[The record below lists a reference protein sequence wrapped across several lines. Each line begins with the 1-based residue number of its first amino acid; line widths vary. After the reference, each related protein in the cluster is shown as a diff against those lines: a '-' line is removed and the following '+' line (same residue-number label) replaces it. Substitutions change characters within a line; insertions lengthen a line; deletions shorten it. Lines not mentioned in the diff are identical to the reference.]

1 MKKLANHSN
10 LYPFRLFTFLIV
22 LLLLLFTACT
32 PPAQDN
38 GAPLETDSVQTEE
51 NEVADSPVLP
61 TDTAGPDMPTPT
73 PSATATPLPTLTST
87 PGPYAM
93 ITGNTN
99 CRTGPGSVY
108 DLLHT
113 YLAGDEAQLLGKSQD
128 GFFWYTSNQ
137 GGIAPDCWLWGQ
149 YATPVGDTAPLPVF
163 TPPPTPTPSPDFE
176 ITYVYADVAVGSW
189 YLFFEIENTGSVAW
203 ESALIYT
210 YEPTVPQD
218 SGRFSNVFQVNGTS
232 PTPTM
237 DSIPA
242 GGTGYFH
249 AARLANP
256 GAYGEVGD
264 VVDIYFV
271 ACTEEYLGGFCISK
285 MWTES
290 IW

>member
-1 MKKLANHSN
+1 MNTLAKRSSRYTC
-10 LYPFRLFTFLIV
+10 LVITLLIV
-22 LLLLLFTACT
+22 LLLLITSACSAPT
-32 PPAQDN
+32 QDPGEPPTQESGQA
-38 GAPLETDSVQTEE
+38 EE
-51 NEVADSPVLP
+51 KEVPDSPAP
-61 TDTAGPDMPTPT
+61 PDPSTPT
-73 PSATATPLPTLTST
+73 PSPTSTPLPTLTST
-87 PGPYAM
+87 PAPLAN

-113 YLAGDEAQLLGKSQD
+113 YLAGNQVELLGKSPD
-128 GFFWYTSNQ
+128 GFFWYTSDQ
-137 GGIAPDCWLWGQ
+137 AGINPDCWLWGQ
-149 YATPVGDTAPLPVF
+149 YATPLGDTSLLPVF

-176 ITYVYADVAVGSW
+176 ITYFYADVAAGSW

-218 SGRFSNVFQVNGTS
+218 SGRFSNVFQVSGTDPS
-232 PTPTM
+232 PTM
-237 DSIPA
+237 DSILP
-242 GGTGYFH
+242 GDTGYFH
-249 AARLANP
+249 AARLSNP
-256 GAYGEVGD
+256 GMYGEDGD

-271 ACTEEYLGGFCISK
+271 ACTQEYLGGFCISK